1 MRQESQLFKQIA
13 GNTVRVENTQTYVLN
28 YDFTQLIFCHF
39 RLAVGSARQRTSW
52 TVKFVRSLFF
62 CYYY

>member
-28 YDFTQLIFCHF
+28 YDFTQLIFAIF
-39 RLAVGSARQRTSW
+39 AWLSARLGSEQAG
-52 TVKFVRSLFF
+52 L
-62 CYYY
+62 